1 MEDLRACG
9 AVRLGRRRQRRR
21 AARTDL
27 DGRNAE
33 AARLEDDA
41 DAAGRDA
48 LAEPTN
54 HPAGDQDVL
63 HLASTGNLGPDKS
76 HAAAAP
82 LLNPWSHGTVRGSA
96 RVRAGTQARRC
107 RRERAALGAG
117 EVLGG
122 EGGEGNGGQWRQGG
136 WG

>member
-9 AVRLGRRRQRRR
+9 VVRLGRRRRR

-76 HAAAAP
+76 HAAAAFP
-82 LLNPWSHGTVRGSA
+82 LLNPLSRATVPVSA
-96 RVRAGTQARRC
+96 HVRARAQARLC